1 MSSKKKGKFQKWAE
15 RSKGVVQLKDNTESG
30 EPVFKWFKEHKWE
43 ARRMYK
49 GHSLWETDR

>member
-30 EPVFKWFKEHKWE
+30 EPVIKWFKEHKGE
-43 ARRMYK
+43 AQHKYK
-49 GHSLWETDR
+49 GYSR